1 MYRSELIKLCDPLKP
16 EEALE
21 HLKELQEALE
31 DSTIGRILS
40 AWGQPEDLQAVTI
53 GVKVFE
59 AVLPGD
65 PGMSLEEHRHRG
77 LGRG

>member
-1 MYRSELIKLCDPLKP
+1 MYRADLVKLCDPLKP

-21 HLKELQEALE
+21 HLKQLQEALE
-31 DSTIGRILS
+31 DS
-40 AWGQPEDLQAVTI
+40 AWGKPEDLQAVTA

-65 PGMSLEEHRHRG
+65 PGMTLEQHRHRG
-77 LGRG
+77 VGRE